1 MTTLPFADA
10 LTPLLG
16 RIRTRY
22 VQSPLPAFL
31 GWWGGAL
38 RGCLP
43 EHLQERLRVQQAQ
56 VWLSWEGETLQ
67 VERVDSA
74 RRLLLGSLAVDAATG
89 EAGLAALLGE
99 SAARLPRVLL
109 LPAHTVLLRRLGMP
123 AAATGNLRPVVGFEI
138 DRQTPF
144 RQDQVEFDCRLLAA
158 EKGAKLVPV
167 ELAVLPRERLD
178 AQLAKL
184 GDMALDAV
192 DVAQGSQRAGFNL
205 LPIGRRR
212 PQDHR
217 PLLINIGLFTAG
229 VLMLLLAMGQLVDN
243 RLAAVAALEADV
255 ETQRTAARR
264 TAQLRKTLDEAAAA
278 ANFLAEH
285 KAQQPS
291 MIGLLRDLTDILPD
305 DTFLERIAVSGDTI
319 NLTVQSA
326 SAAKLIELFQGST
339 TFFEPTLLGA
349 VQPDS
354 RSGKDRATLT
364 VRAQGNGGGQP

>member
-1 MTTLPFADA
+1 VTTLPFADA

-22 VQSPLPAFL
+22 VQSPLPGFL
-31 GWWGGAL
+31 AWWAGAL

-43 EHLQERLRVQQAQ
+43 ERWQERLRVQQAQ
-56 VWLSWEGETLQ
+56 VWLNWDGETLQ

-74 RRLLLGSLAVDAATG
+74 RRLALGTLAVDGTTG
-89 EAGLAALLGE
+89 EASLVALLGE
-99 SAARLPRVLL
+99 SASRLPRVLL
-109 LPAHTVLLRRLGMP
+109 LPSQAVLQRRLGMP
-123 AAATGNLRPVVGFEI
+123 AAAIGNLRPVVGFEI

-158 EKGAKLVPV
+158 EKGAKLVSV
-167 ELAVLPRERLD
+167 ELAVLPRDRLD
-178 AQLAKL
+178 VQLARL

-192 DVAQGSQRAGFNL
+192 DVAQATQRAGFNL
-205 LPIGRRR
+205 LPAARRR

-217 PLLINIGLFTAG
+217 PLLINIGLFAAG
-229 VLMLLLAMGQLVDN
+229 VFMLLLAMGQLVDN

-291 MIGLLRDLTDILPD
+291 MIGVLRDLTDILPD
-305 DTFLERIAVSGDTI
+305 DTFLERIAVSGDSV

-339 TFFEPTLLGA
+339 SFREPTLLGA

-364 VRAQGNGGGQP
+364 VRVLGQGGGQP

>member
-1 MTTLPFADA
+1 VTTLPFADA

-16 RIRTRY
+16 RIRARY
-22 VQSPLPAFL
+22 TQSPLPGFL
-31 GWWGGAL
+31 AWWGGAL
-38 RGCLP
+38 RDCLP
-43 EHLQERLRVQQAQ
+43 ERWQERLRVQQAQ
-56 VWLSWEGETLQ
+56 VWLSWDGEALQ
-67 VERVDSA
+67 VERVDSM
-74 RRLLLGSLAVDAATG
+74 RRHVLGRLGDDGAPSDAALVG
-89 EAGLAALLGE
+89 LLGE
-99 SAARLPRVLL
+99 AAARLPRILL
-109 LPAHTVLLRRLGMP
+109 LPTQDVLLRRL
-123 AAATGNLRPVVGFEI
+123 ATLRAVVGFEI

-144 RQDQVEFDCRLLAA
+144 RQDQVEFDCRLLPA

-178 AQLAKL
+178 ALLARL
-184 GDMALDAV
+184 GDIRLDALDV
-192 DVAQGSQRAGFNL
+192 VHGSQRGGLNL
-205 LPIGRRR
+205 LPQARRR

-217 PLLINIGLFTAG
+217 PLLINLGLAGAG
-229 VLMLLLAMGQLVDN
+229 VLLLLLAMGTLVDN

-255 ETQRTAARR
+255 ETQRAAARR
-264 TAQLRKTLDEAAAA
+264 TTQLRKTLDEAAAA

-305 DTFLERIAVSGDTI
+305 DTFLERIAVTGDTL
-319 NLTVQSA
+319 NFTVQSG

-339 TFFEPTLLGA
+339 TFREPTLLGA

-364 VRAQGNGGGQP
+364 VRAVPQPEARP